1 MLKLKIFLEFKDM
14 KNDAAV
20 LLIAFGRVDYARKT
34 FEAIKA
40 AKPSKFYFYTNAGR
54 PDHPDECRRNEIVK
68 SMAKEVDWPC
78 DFKTWFREE
87 PVGVLDSI
95 RLAINW
101 VFENEEKA
109 IIMEEDCVGA
119 PAWFGFANE
128 MLDRYKD
135 DDRVWMIG
143 GSNYAEDYNPH
154 GHSYYFSRNFFINGW
169 ASWRNRWMKVDWD
182 NLSFESMITEGLV
195 DSYYPDSKQRN
206 THKKRIERD
215 GKEIE
220 ISKCWDF
227 AFWYTAMSQYAFSII
242 PSRHLVQN
250 IGTEGVHQGPLA
262 RFKANRLDVPYNPI
276 TYKDVHFDISR
287 HPMYVCPD
295 NLFDKKVYKNW
306 VGKMNVWY
314 IDIPRKIYHLLK
326 K

>member
-1 MLKLKIFLEFKDM
+1 M

-54 PDHPDECRRNEIVK
+54 PDHPDECKRNEIVK
-68 SMAKEVDWPC
+68 SMANEVDWPC
-78 DFKTWFREE
+78 EFKTWFREE

-119 PAWFGFANE
+119 PAWFSFANE
-128 MLDRYKD
+128 MLEKYKD
-135 DDRVWMIG
+135 NDRVWLISG
-143 GSNYAEDYNPH
+143 CNYAEDYNPLS
-154 GHSYYFSRNFFINGW
+154 HSYHFSRNFFINGW
-169 ASWRNRWMKVDWD
+169 ASWRSRWKQIKWD
-182 NLSFESMITEGLV
+182 QLGYDTLLKEGV
-195 DSYYPDSKQRN
+195 IESYYPDVQQRRYHRDKIKQY
-206 THKKRIERD
+206 

-220 ISKCWDF
+220 KTLCWDF
-227 AFWYTAMSQYAFSII
+227 VFWYSAVANNSFSII

-250 IGTEGVHQGPLA
+250 IGIQGVHAGILA
-262 RFKANRLDVPYNPI
+262 KFKGKKLKIPYNPV
-276 TYKDVHFDISR
+276 TFHEVDFDYSN
-287 HPMYVCPD
+287 PPLFVCPD
-295 NLFDKKVYKNW
+295 NKFDRKVYTNW
-306 VGKMNVWY
+306 LSKTRVWY
-314 IDIPRKIYHLLK
+314 IEIPRRIYHFFK
-326 K
+326 KRKQ